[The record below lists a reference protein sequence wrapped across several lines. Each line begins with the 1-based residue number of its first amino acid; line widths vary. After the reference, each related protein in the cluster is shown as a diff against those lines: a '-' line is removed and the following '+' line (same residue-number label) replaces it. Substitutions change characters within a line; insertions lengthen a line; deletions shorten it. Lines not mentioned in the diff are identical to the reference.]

1 MYEEVEIEIQLRG
14 RQFDIVADVDYR
26 IETCECSS
34 ECGDQWV
41 TEKWDEIQIEDIQIK
56 NVYYWTDS
64 EEYREIPINS
74 LSKDD
79 IMLVNEAIQEEIEE
93 INE

>member
-1 MYEEVEIEIQLRG
+1 MYEEVEIEIEIRG
-14 RQFDIVADVDYR
+14 KQFDIVADVDYR
-26 IETCECSS
+26 IDTCESS
-34 ECGDQWV
+34 SDCGDQWV
-41 TEKWDEIQIEDIQIK
+41 TERWDEVCIEDIQIK

-79 IMLVNEAIQEEIEE
+79 ILLVNEAIQQEIEE
-93 INE
+93 LNE